1 MNEKGLIELGKNMI
15 GDAQNLLEEMGE
27 KIEDKISGKDYEIE
41 YDEDLIYFIK
51 KFKSW
56 N

>member
-1 MNEKGLIELGKNMI
+1 MNETGLIELGKNMI

-41 YDEDLIYFIK
+41 YGFVLFYFIK